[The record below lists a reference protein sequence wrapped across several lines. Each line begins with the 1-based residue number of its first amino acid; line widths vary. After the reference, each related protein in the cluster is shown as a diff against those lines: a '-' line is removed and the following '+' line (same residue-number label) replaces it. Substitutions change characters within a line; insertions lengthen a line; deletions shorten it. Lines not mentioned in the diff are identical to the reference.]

1 MAMLNTKF
9 TAETQ
14 QTTNTKEESKT
25 KNLKEEMLNIYNL
38 VNESRLSKEK
48 KAEITNSLTAIKET
62 LRQICKENDAIK
74 KQYVSSIKPRTTTA
88 TTTPKQTEQTK
99 QTPEVNTKHYY
110 KPNMKF
116 IPQNEY
122 WLVTNTAYPLI
133 TPNKNYILR
142 KEDTSYPNESAP
154 DLLEYYVVYRPIS
167 EIITNTEHA
176 EYMGYT
182 IDTTHTEYN
191 KLFLAYTFDGTPIKD
206 ILNTIANNLLDGY
219 SITDEYAK
227 YIKAIESFKEAVFT
241 HTISID

>member
-1 MAMLNTKF
+1 MSMLNTNF
-9 TAETQ
+9 TAGT
-14 QTTNTKEESKT
+14 QTTNTKEESKM
-25 KNLKEEMLNIYNL
+25 KNLTEEMLNIYNL

-88 TTTPKQTEQTK
+88 TTTPAPKQTK

-167 EIITNTEHA
+167 ELLTKTEHT
-176 EYMGYT
+176 EYMGYI
-182 IDTTHTEYN
+182 IDTTYAEYK
-191 KLFLAYTFDGTPIKD
+191 KLFKDYIFDGTAIKD
-206 ILNTIANNLLDGY
+206 ILNTIADKLLDGY

>member
-1 MAMLNTKF
+1 
-9 TAETQ
+9 
-14 QTTNTKEESKT
+14 
-25 KNLKEEMLNIYNL
+25 MLNIYNL

-88 TTTPKQTEQTK
+88 TTTPKQTKQTE

-122 WLVTNTAYPLI
+122 WLMTNTAYPLI

-167 EIITNTEHA
+167 ELLAKTEHT
-176 EYMGYT
+176 EYMGYI

-191 KLFLAYTFDGTPIKD
+191 KLFRDYIFDGTAIKD
-206 ILNTIANNLLDGY
+206 ILNTIATKLWNDE